1 MEETWYEATN
11 NYTGVTE
18 KYSSFDEIRPLF
30 SVIDRSW
37 NYGIALVNLESYRI
51 VKCHSYKD
59 GLFKKSVDRNDLDR
73 HGYTMY
79 YKTKDLKTI
88 TEGWVEASELEQNLI
103 ENISKKNDKIFKR
116 WIYSRNKN
124 NIITMYVSPEDLAV
138 AKQML
143 TTPLDPF
150 VIKGSDWPYWFKVN
164 DICLSSKTSSW
175 FKYLYDNYKIMVPNW
190 LEKYTGPD
198 KEKEYNEK
206 MEKCLDK

>member
-30 SVIDRSW
+30 SVIDRAW

-51 VKCHSYKD
+51 VKCHSYKA

-73 HGYTMY
+73 HGYTVY
-79 YKTKDLKTI
+79 YKTKDLKAI

-124 NIITMYVSPEDLAV
+124 NVITMYVSPDDLAI

-175 FKYLYDNYKIMVPNW
+175 FKYLYDNYKIDELSD
-190 LEKYTGPD
+190 LEIASIQ
-198 KEKEYNEK
+198 KEYNEK
-206 MEKCLDK
+206 MEKCLNK

>member
-1 MEETWYEATN
+1 MAILCTVN
-11 NYTGVTE
+11 G
-18 KYSSFDEIRPLF
+18 YS
-30 SVIDRSW
+30 
-37 NYGIALVNLESYRI
+37 A
-51 VKCHSYKD
+51 
-59 GLFKKSVDRNDLDR
+59 
-73 HGYTMY
+73 
-79 YKTKDLKTI
+79 KDLKTI

-124 NIITMYVSPEDLAV
+124 NVITMYVSPEDLAI

-175 FKYLYDNYKIMVPNW
+175 FKYLYIQWRV
-190 LEKYTGPD
+190 
-198 KEKEYNEK
+198 
-206 MEKCLDK
+206 